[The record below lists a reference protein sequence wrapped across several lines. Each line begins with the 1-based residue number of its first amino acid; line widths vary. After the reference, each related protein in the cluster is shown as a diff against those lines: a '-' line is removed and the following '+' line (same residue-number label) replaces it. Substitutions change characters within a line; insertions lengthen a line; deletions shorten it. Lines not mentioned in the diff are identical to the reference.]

1 MFHLIDTATFLD
13 LGNKFSTG
21 AYFRYFSSDGAVRLM
36 HHLNRLHGYPRF
48 FVQEIRP

>member
-13 LGNKFSTG
+13 LGNTFAISQ
-21 AYFRYFSSDGAVRLM
+21 AAVRLM
-36 HHLNRLHGYPRF
+36 HHLNALHGYPRF